1 MCRQYRFNRIAAT
14 KGQLEHSFVP
24 VDLISVCQWKD
35 VWRASAL
42 IQSSFQRKYKRTK
55 DSSLPRWVRFLT
67 GSRTSRSGVHTW
79 VFLEQKTQINVSAL
93 FLCGRG
99 RATNC
104 LLNFWVPSSIWS
116 QKSYLVDP
124 ASTICLFK
132 GLSHAC
138 LSINIFI
145 QWNCVQLIISAII
158 YLKVTLYTDNCRNSR
173 ANTCVQRRLS
183 GRRVLVRYKINA
195 GSAWFIGDS

>member
-1 MCRQYRFNRIAAT
+1 MWGHFA
-14 KGQLEHSFVP
+14 HSFVRG
-24 VDLISVCQWKD
+24 DLNTICQWKG
-35 VWRASAL
+35 VWKASAL

-55 DSSLPRWVRFLT
+55 DSILPRWVRILT
-67 GSRTSRSGVHTW
+67 GSRTNRSRVQTS
-79 VFLEQKTQINVSAL
+79 VFLEQIKAQSNVSAL
-93 FLCGRG
+93 FLCGWG
-99 RATNC
+99 RATIC
-104 LLNFWVPSSIWS
+104 LLKFWVPPSIWS

-158 YLKVTLYTDNCRNSR
+158 YLKVTLYMDNCRNSR
-173 ANTCVQRRLS
+173 ANTCVKPWLS
-183 GRRVLVRYKINA
+183 GKGVFIRYKINA